1 MLLGVIKLTENRKEL
16 NMGLAQKAML
26 VDLHVSR
33 WSGFKTDA
41 KASKQLV
48 KDANAEDGS
57 ATVSKRIVPRETF
70 SDIITAY
77 NALDKHMK
85 KHTLP
90 WSDNG
95 QRIMTRNMFE
105 LFMQGY
111 GELER
116 NFNAAVKE
124 FIEVK
129 YPPVRDKASFR
140 LGDLFVAS
148 DYPTV
153 DELREKFRVDLDID
167 GITEP
172 DDFRV
177 ALPDQE
183 LNKLKSS
190 LEESINRRLESAM
203 QDVWLRIAALLEHYI
218 EKMDDSEA
226 IFRDSTVNNLVE
238 LMNILPGL
246 NVTGD
251 PKLKEIRQRIMGT
264 IGSYQPNDLR
274 KGSDL
279 RAAAAKEAREIKE
292 SINEHIKG
300 A

>member
-1 MLLGVIKLTENRKEL
+1 
-16 NMGLAQKAML
+16 MGLAQKAML

-33 WSGFKTDA
+33 WSGFKIDS
-41 KASKQLV
+41 KASRQLI
-48 KDANAEDGS
+48 KDANAENGS
-57 ATVSKRIVPRETF
+57 ATVSKRIVPKEAF
-70 SDIITAY
+70 ADIVTVC
-77 NALDKHMK
+77 NALRAHMAKHS
-85 KHTLP
+85 LP

-95 QRIMTRNMFE
+95 QRIMTRNIFA

-111 GELER
+111 NELER

-129 YPPVRDKASFR
+129 YPLVRDKVAFR
-140 LGDLFVAS
+140 MGDLFVEK

-177 ALPDQE
+177 ALPEQQ
-183 LNKLKSS
+183 LNKLKAS
-190 LEESINRRLESAM
+190 LEDSINRRLSSAM
-203 QDVWLRIAALLEHYI
+203 HDVYVRIAALLEHYI
-218 EKMDDSEA
+218 EKMADPEA

-246 NVTGD
+246 NITNSPD
-251 PKLKEIRQRIMGT
+251 LRTIRQRVMNT

-274 KGSDL
+274 KDANL
-279 RAAAAKEAREIKE
+279 RAAAAQEAREIRE
-292 SINEHIKG
+292 SVDEHMKS
-300 A
+300 